1 MCTQSPTQFAV
12 RVLWNHFKIRLR
24 LYDSNAHVK
33 RDIIYATSIILS
45 SNAFDLSFAIPLSS
59 SVNRWFSYAS
69 QVQNS
74 PSACATNAHTTQNPF
89 IMTSVY
95 FLLCADPTSVNY
107 LNSFLIS
114 FSSNFLEFIYLGKAS
129 LLRRTHAFN
138 CLEFPCLS
146 QGRWFKCSASARNAG
161 IKPAILHF
169 SRCNCSFQYYLLFNC
184 YFYFWACSLIGAV
197 S

>member
-1 MCTQSPTQFAV
+1 
-12 RVLWNHFKIRLR
+12 
-24 LYDSNAHVK
+24 
-33 RDIIYATSIILS
+33 
-45 SNAFDLSFAIPLSS
+45 
-59 SVNRWFSYAS
+59 
-69 QVQNS
+69 
-74 PSACATNAHTTQNPF
+74 
-89 IMTSVY
+89 MTSVY

-197 S
+197 SQFYVRVNTCLQLVHLMYPENPLKFIFFSNNCARYKCALYWFCLSAF